1 MAEKKLCETEEVMEE
16 RLQRDRKSHREER
29 AERKLQGGQQ
39 RGSQDGKEQKQEKKD
54 RKAERWLDR
63 PGVTQK
69 HRRVP
74 DSLGPVWSSQA
85 RGLHSPIAAVNL
97 WPGELRANEP

>member
-1 MAEKKLCETEEVMEE
+1 MEGYMADKKMCETEEVMEE
-16 RLQRDRKSHREER
+16 RLRRDRKSQGGER
-29 AERKLQGGQQ
+29 TERKLQGGQQ

-69 HRRVP
+69 QRRVP
-74 DSLGPVWSSQA
+74 DSLGPV
-85 RGLHSPIAAVNL
+85 
-97 WPGELRANEP
+97 

>member
-1 MAEKKLCETEEVMEE
+1 MAEKKLCETEVMEE
-16 RLQRDRKSHREER
+16 RLQRDRKGHGGER
-29 AERKLQGGQQ
+29 AERKLRGRQQ

-69 HRRVP
+69 HRGVP

-85 RGLHSPIAAVNL
+85 RWLHSPIAAVNL